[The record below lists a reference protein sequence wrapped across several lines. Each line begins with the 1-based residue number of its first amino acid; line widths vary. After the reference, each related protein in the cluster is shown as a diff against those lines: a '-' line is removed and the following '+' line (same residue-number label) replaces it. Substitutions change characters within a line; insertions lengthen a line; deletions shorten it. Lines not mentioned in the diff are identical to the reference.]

1 MTISPILIDE
11 IIKLYKD
18 GKSDVEIMD
27 HLNITKKQF
36 KQYYDSS
43 EVFRK
48 AVDQGAVYCEAWW
61 AKQGRQALGDKG
73 FNVQV
78 WKMVMQNSFGWAD
91 KSEVKDQTKPVE
103 QKTTEQLEAE
113 AKAYF
118 EAKARLAGVQH

>member
-1 MTISPILIDE
+1 MIE
-11 IIKLYKD
+11 LYKK

-36 KQYYDSS
+36 QHYKDSS
-43 EVFRK
+43 EIFRK
-48 AVDQGAVYCEAWW
+48 AVEQGAVYCEAWW
-61 AKQGRQALGDKG
+61 AKQGREALENKG